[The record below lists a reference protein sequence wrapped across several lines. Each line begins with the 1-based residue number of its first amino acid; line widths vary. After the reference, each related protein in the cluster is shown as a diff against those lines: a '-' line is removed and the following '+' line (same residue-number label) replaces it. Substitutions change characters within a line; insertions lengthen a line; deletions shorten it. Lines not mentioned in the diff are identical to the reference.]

1 MTVTLFPFGAAE
13 LPALLDGILD
23 VYARAFAAPP
33 YRQGQGDVVS
43 FEATIQRHAER
54 DEFCGYWACGERNQP
69 VGFAYGYHGGAGQWW
84 YDIVAPV
91 LGPERV
97 REWLADYFEFVELA
111 VDPDFQGQGIG
122 GRLHD
127 TLLAC
132 TRRSTAA
139 LTTAEAGTPALH
151 LYRKRGWVTLLHNFI
166 FPGDNLPRQIM
177 VKRLTPAHPEPQ

>member
-1 MTVTLFPFGAAE
+1 MAVTLIQFGAVE
-13 LPALLDGILD
+13 LPGLLDSILN
-23 VYARAFAAPP
+23 VYARAFAGPP
-33 YRQGQGDVVS
+33 YNQGQGDVVS

-54 DEFCGYWACGERNQP
+54 ADFCGFWACDERNQ
-69 VGFAYGYHGGAGQWW
+69 VTGFAYGYSGGPGQWW

-91 LGPERV
+91 LGPDQV
-97 REWLADYFEFVELA
+97 REWLSDYFEFVELA
-111 VDPDFQGQGIG
+111 VDPEYQGQGTG

-139 LTTAEAGTPALH
+139 LTTAEAVTPALH
-151 LYRKRGWVTLLHNFI
+151 LYHKRGWITLLHDFI

-177 VKRLTPAHPEPQ
+177 VKRLAASSPETR